1 MNLRAKYLTAIAL
14 SLLASSSAWATWRD
28 TSDCPFCVT
37 FDTGAA
43 NNVGNL
49 PNTGS
54 NLTWNNDQVIG
65 WFIQSSGSTPFNDGS
80 KYNTGSGSSSTAGVY
95 DFGNGT
101 SNDRSLGG
109 IAGGTVGNIAYGLLI
124 HNTTGATLN
133 NLYINY
139 TGEQWRNGG
148 AAGAQTIAV
157 SYAKA
162 TAAQGTSTFFGSGYG
177 TGTGVSGNLTPGTTT
192 GTAGGNT
199 WVAAPAGSTFTSP
212 VTGGTAGAL
221 DGTQSAN
228 SANLTFSLTGL
239 ALESNAYLMIRWL
252 DIDDGGAGT
261 ADSAL
266 AIDNVCVSL
275 TAPVPETSTY
285 VAGAAVALMVGGTAW
300 RRRSQKQA

>member
-37 FDTGAA
+37 FDTGA
-43 NNVGNL
+43 NNNIGNL

-54 NLTWNNDQVIG
+54 NLTWHNDQVIG
-65 WFIQSSGSTPFNDGS
+65 WFIQSSGSTAFNDGS
-80 KYNTGSGSSSTAGVY
+80 LYNTGSGSSSTAGVY

-101 SNDRSLGG
+101 ANDRSLGG

-133 NLYINY
+133 NLYISY
-139 TGEQWRNGG
+139 TGEQWRNSG
-148 AAGAQTIAV
+148 AGAQTLSV

-162 TAAQGTSTFFGSGYG
+162 TAAQGTSTFFGSGYSP
-177 TGTGVSGNLTPGTTT
+177 GTGVSGNLTPGTTT
-192 GTAGGNT
+192 GSAGGNT

-212 VTGGTAGAL
+212 VTGGSATAL
-221 DGTQSAN
+221 NGTLAAN
-228 SANLTFSLTGL
+228 SANITFSLTGL
-239 ALESNAYLMIRWL
+239 ALESNAYLMLRWL
-252 DIDDGGAGT
+252 DVDDT
-261 ADSAL
+261 SVSDHAL

-300 RRRSQKQA
+300 RRRSQKRA